1 MDGEPTQFADPTRS
15 DAIRQGSGVSNL
27 ARLECIG
34 GSLRFWVNG
43 ELLIDVV
50 DTGLAQ
56 GDIALDAESQD
67 GEYIDVAFDNL
78 IVRAP

>member
-1 MDGEPTQFADPTRS
+1 MPESTRP
-15 DAIRQGSGVSNL
+15 RNL
-27 ARLECIG
+27 TRLECIG
-34 GSLRFWVNG
+34 SSLRFWVNG

-67 GEYIDVAFDNL
+67 GEYTDVAFDNL
-78 IVRAP
+78 IVSGP

>member
-1 MDGEPTQFADPTRS
+1 MPEGTRP
-15 DAIRQGSGVSNL
+15 RNL
-27 ARLECIG
+27 TRLECL
-34 GSLRFWVNG
+34 SSNLPFRVNG

-67 GEYIDVAFDNL
+67 GEYTDVAFDNL
-78 IVRAP
+78 IVSGP